1 MFATDTFKLQL
12 RMLGLQS
19 PYQMTAMQIAGC
31 FSGNDQNLIRI

>member
-1 MFATDTFKLQL
+1 MFSADAFKLQL

-19 PYQMTAMQIAGC
+19 PHQMAAMQIAGR

>member
-1 MFATDTFKLQL
+1 MFSADAFKLKL

-19 PYQMTAMQIAGC
+19 PYQMAAMQIAGR